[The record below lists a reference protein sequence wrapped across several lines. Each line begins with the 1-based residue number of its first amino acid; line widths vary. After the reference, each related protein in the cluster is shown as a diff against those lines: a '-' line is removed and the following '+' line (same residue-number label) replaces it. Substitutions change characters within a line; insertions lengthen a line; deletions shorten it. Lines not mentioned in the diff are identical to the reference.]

1 MPGPPYWSEQRFD
14 INFSI
19 SEQRQLRSASAAFH
33 ARLERAAQAAVDT
46 AASEWLELSWQ
57 NRSTTA
63 SSLQATQHLP
73 GSSLP
78 PMALIKAA
86 GVLLPKRCEPSALR
100 LRLSRISP
108 HHCDDP
114 TPRNVIVCLAFTGK
128 DRIHEQPI
136 R

>member
-1 MPGPPYWSEQRFD
+1 MRVAAFRRPQPVCSDRRSLGFEIMPGPPYWSEQRFD

-19 SEQRQLRSASAAFH
+19 SERRQLRSASAAFH

-78 PMALIKAA
+78 PMAL
-86 GVLLPKRCEPSALR
+86 
-100 LRLSRISP
+100 
-108 HHCDDP
+108 
-114 TPRNVIVCLAFTGK
+114 
-128 DRIHEQPI
+128 
-136 R
+136 